1 MIGKRRG
8 VWMWRG
14 LSALGA
20 AFMFSGL
27 SGCVTTQQQPDGSTK
42 VKVSLADVL
51 GAKPQ
56 PLVTAPAPA
65 TAAAS
70 AEPKPNTT
78 LPPSIRT
85 SALASLFAKHPYD
98 GTPKTYFP
106 RVSVIVTDWS
116 RNDCWS
122 AVATIWWSK
131 ARSESVAPF
140 SVCWGQSVGFAVNNA
155 ANLHL
160 FMQQMAVEHSGNVRT
175 TGPKPP
181 MLAVPDRQPFG
192 ESKQLAFQGFIEQLL
207 LDTGWQAG
215 APTNLW
221 LVGYDPNAAKA
232 APADA
237 TARAS
242 NKPLDGKARA
252 LLEQALACTA
262 IGKRFDFAESALK
275 QAGWRPDHGV
285 SPIALPEPLKVF
297 GLDTSKIAI
306 SRDGGEQTYRSFLP
320 GVNSQQVVKAASL
333 KLGKDGKS
341 YGRATKLG
349 VLTLGT
355 ENGETTLTC
364 TVDAEGSEG

>member
-1 MIGKRRG
+1 MQGACFRTLTS
-8 VWMWRG
+8 VVAAM
-14 LSALGA
+14 ALTA
-20 AFMFSGL
+20 
-27 SGCVTTQQQPDGSTK
+27 CVTTQPQPDGSTK
-42 VKVSLADVL
+42 VHLSLVVP
-51 GAKPQ
+51 AKTSQDAAQ
-56 PLVTAPAPA
+56 PTPGSVIKP
-65 TAAAS
+65 AS
-70 AEPKPNTT
+70 AVNQTKPER
-78 LPPSIRT
+78 PSPVSTPAIRST
-85 SALASLFAKHPYD
+85 ALAGVFAKHPYD

-106 RVSVIVTDWS
+106 RVAVTVTDWS

-131 ARSESVAPF
+131 AKSEPVAPF

-181 MLAVPDRQPFG
+181 MLAIPDRQPFG
-192 ESKQLAFQGFIEQLL
+192 ESKQLAFQGFVEQLV
-207 LDTGWQAG
+207 LDTDWQAG

-232 APADA
+232 APADMA
-237 TARAS
+237 ARAS

-275 QAGWRPDHGV
+275 QAGWRPEQGD
-285 SPIALPEPLKVF
+285 PIALPEPLKVY
-297 GLDTSKIAI
+297 GLSTSKIDI

-320 GVNSQQVVKAASL
+320 GLTSQQVVRAASL
-333 KLGKDGKS
+333 KLGKDGRS

-364 TVDAEGSEG
+364 TVDTEGAEG

>member
-1 MIGKRRG
+1 MPAK
-8 VWMWRG
+8 
-14 LSALGA
+14 A
-20 AFMFSGL
+20 A
-27 SGCVTTQQQPDGSTK
+27 VNT
-42 VKVSLADVL
+42 
-51 GAKPQ
+51 
-56 PLVTAPAPA
+56 
-65 TAAAS
+65 
-70 AEPKPNTT
+70 EPKSNTA
-78 LPPSIRT
+78 LPPSLRAGTLTGI
-85 SALASLFAKHPYD
+85 FAKHPYD

-106 RVSVIVTDWS
+106 RLAVTVTDWS
-116 RNDCWS
+116 RNDCWI

-131 ARSESVAPF
+131 ARSESIAPF
-140 SVCWGQSVGFAVNNA
+140 AVCWGKSVGFAVNNA

-181 MLAVPDRQPFG
+181 MLAIPERKPFG

-221 LVGYDPNAAKA
+221 LVGYDPSAAKA

-237 TARAS
+237 TTVAS
-242 NKPLDGKARA
+242 NKSLGGKARA

-262 IGKRFDFAESALK
+262 ISKRFNFAEAALK
-275 QAGWRPDHGV
+275 QAGWRPEQGV
-285 SPIALPEPLKVF
+285 SPIALPEPLKVY
-297 GLDTSKIAI
+297 GLNTSKIAI

-349 VLTLGT
+349 VLILGN

-364 TVDAEGSEG
+364 TVDTEGAEG

>member
-1 MIGKRRG
+1 MVGQRRG
-8 VWMWRG
+8 VGMWRC

-20 AFMFSGL
+20 VFMFSGL

-51 GAKPQ
+51 GTKPQ
-56 PLVTAPAPA
+56 PAVTMPA
-65 TAAAS
+65 TALVS
-70 AEPKPNTT
+70 TEPKPNTT
-78 LPPSIRT
+78 LPPSLRT
-85 SALASLFAKHPYD
+85 STLAGIFAKHPYD
-98 GTPKTYFP
+98 GTAKTYFP
-106 RVSVIVTDWS
+106 RVAVTVTDWS
-116 RNDCWS
+116 RSDCWN

-131 ARSESVAPF
+131 VKSESVAPF

-181 MLAVPDRQPFG
+181 MLAVPDGQPFG

-215 APTNLW
+215 ASTNLW

-232 APADA
+232 APADTTA
-237 TARAS
+237 TAS
-242 NKPLDGKARA
+242 NKSLDGKARA

-262 IGKRFDFAESALK
+262 IDKHFDFAESALK
-275 QAGWRPDHGV
+275 QAGWRPEQGV
-285 SPIALPEPLKVF
+285 SPIALPAPLKVY
-297 GLDTSKIAI
+297 GLNTSKIAI

-333 KLGKDGKS
+333 KLGKDGKR

-349 VLTLGT
+349 VLTLGA

-364 TVDAEGSEG
+364 TVDTEGAEG

>member
-1 MIGKRRG
+1 MVGERRG
-8 VWMWRG
+8 VWMWRC

-20 AFMFSGL
+20 AFVFSGL
-27 SGCVTTQQQPDGSTK
+27 PGCVTTQQQPDGSTK
-42 VKVSLADVL
+42 VRMSLADVL

-56 PLVTAPAPA
+56 PPVAAPA
-65 TAAAS
+65 TAS
-70 AEPKPNTT
+70 VSTEPKPNTA
-78 LPPSIRT
+78 LLPSIRT
-85 SALASLFAKHPYD
+85 GALAGLFAKYPYD
-98 GTPKTYFP
+98 GTAKTYFP
-106 RVSVIVTDWS
+106 RVAVTVTDWS
-116 RNDCWS
+116 RNDCWI
-122 AVATIWWSK
+122 AVATIWRSK
-131 ARSESVAPF
+131 AKSESIAPF

-155 ANLHL
+155 ANLHQ
-160 FMQQMAVEHSGNVRT
+160 FMQQIAVEHSGNVRT

-181 MLAVPDRQPFG
+181 MLAIPDRQPFG

-237 TARAS
+237 TAMAS
-242 NKPLDGKARA
+242 NKSLDGKARA

-262 IGKRFDFAESALK
+262 IGKRFDFAEAALK
-275 QAGWRPDHGV
+275 QAGWRPEQGV
-285 SPIALPEPLKVF
+285 SPIALPEPLTVY
-297 GLDTSKIAI
+297 GLNTSKIAI

-364 TVDAEGSEG
+364 TIDTEGAEG

>member
-1 MIGKRRG
+1 MVGERRG
-8 VWMWRG
+8 VWMWRC

-20 AFMFSGL
+20 AFVFSGL
-27 SGCVTTQQQPDGSTK
+27 PGCVTTQQQPDGSTK
-42 VKVSLADVL
+42 VRMSLADVL

-56 PLVTAPAPA
+56 PAVTVPA
-65 TAAAS
+65 TAAIS
-70 AEPKPNTT
+70 AEPKPNTA

-85 SALASLFAKHPYD
+85 GALAGLFAKHPYD
-98 GTPKTYFP
+98 GTAKTYFP
-106 RVSVIVTDWS
+106 RVAVTVTDWS
-116 RNDCWS
+116 RNDCWI
-122 AVATIWWSK
+122 AVATIWRSK
-131 ARSESVAPF
+131 AKSESIAPF

-181 MLAVPDRQPFG
+181 MLAIPDRQPFG

-221 LVGYDPNAAKA
+221 LVGYDPNAAKTT
-232 APADA
+232 PAD
-237 TARAS
+237 TAAKAS

-262 IGKRFDFAESALK
+262 IGKRFDFAEAALK
-275 QAGWRPDHGV
+275 QAGWRPEQGV
-285 SPIALPEPLKVF
+285 SPIALPKPLKVY
-297 GLDTSKIAI
+297 GLNISKIAI

-364 TVDAEGSEG
+364 TIDTEGAEG